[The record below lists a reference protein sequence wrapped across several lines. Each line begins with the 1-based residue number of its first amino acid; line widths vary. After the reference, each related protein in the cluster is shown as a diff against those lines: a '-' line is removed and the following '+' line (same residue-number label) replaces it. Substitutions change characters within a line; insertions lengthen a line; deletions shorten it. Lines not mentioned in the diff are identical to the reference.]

1 MVLITIQFVLWNGNT
16 RVSMYSVL
24 ETLEIDGKPYT
35 RFICN
40 FSDET
45 HLVANEDVFLRE
57 YGPCN
62 YVFGHIEDD
71 IE

>member
-1 MVLITIQFVLWNGNT
+1 
-16 RVSMYSVL
+16 MYSVL